1 MEIGY
6 TRVKNLPI
14 SPMKVTKESIG
25 KSQIKLRIE
34 LEPEEIAD
42 YRQKAAK
49 RLSEQVKIP
58 GFRPGTA
65 PYDVVKLNVGEA
77 SITRQMID
85 LALPETYSKAI
96 MQEKLPVVSRP
107 DVNIVTEEPLVYEA
121 TVALLPEVKVKNYK
135 EIKVEVKPTEVE
147 EKDVTNVLENLQKH
161 YATYASIDRPA
172 KKGDRVE
179 IDFSGT
185 DSSGVP
191 LEGTVSKNHPVV
203 IGENSLLPDFEKNL
217 EGMKVGETK
226 TFTMT
231 FPSDYHA
238 ENFKNKEVTFETTV
252 KRAEEA
258 QLPEINDEFVERVT
272 GEKKTLEELKK
283 EIMKNLKTQRDNEDR
298 MRKEDKLLEQI
309 LERTDVELPPQLI
322 EEEVDYILED
332 MKADLQEKGIT
343 FEQYMK
349 ATKKTQEDIQ
359 KDYQQE
365 AEKRIKIRLAL
376 QFLFTEENI
385 TADDADMEEELNE
398 IVMSYPEG
406 EREKVKSEH
415 KKNTQMMLRVKNRAM
430 LRKLFDGLLREST
443 K

>member
-1 MEIGY
+1 
-6 TRVKNLPI
+6 
-14 SPMKVTKESIG
+14 MKVTKESLS
-25 KSQIKLRIE
+25 KSQIKLKIE

-42 YRQKAAK
+42 YKQKAAK

-65 PYDVVKLNVGEA
+65 PYDIVKLHVGEA
-77 SITRQMID
+77 GLTRQMID

-121 TVALLPEVKVKNYK
+121 TVALLPEVKVKGYK
-135 EIKVEVKPTEVE
+135 DIKVNIKPTEVE

-161 YATYASIDRPA
+161 YATYAPIERAA

-185 DSSGVP
+185 DKDGVP

-238 ENFKNKEVTFETTV
+238 ENFKNKDVTFETTM

-283 EIMKNLKTQRDNEDR
+283 EILKNLKTQRDNEDR
-298 MRKEDKLLEQI
+298 MRTEDKLLEEI

-322 EEEVDYILED
+322 DEEVEYILED

-343 FEQYMK
+343 LEQYMK
-349 ATKKTQEDIQ
+349 ATKKTQQDLE
-359 KDYQQE
+359 KEYRKE

-385 TADDADMEEELNE
+385 TAEDKDIEQELNE
-398 IVMSYPEG
+398 IAMSYPEG
-406 EREKVKSEH
+406 EREKVKTEYQ
-415 KKNTQMMLRVKNRAM
+415 KNTQMILRVKNRAM
-430 LRKLFDGLLREST
+430 LRKLFDKLLGVST